1 MVYMKDD
8 DSNKPL
14 PSEVPSTDIPDIEDS
29 SPPVPESFLSTPT
42 SSPSLEPELSK
53 GAPMPQGMDMNEQN
67 AAPGVDTPSFQNAE
81 ISQNEVVD
89 PQFPGNPKTPPQ
101 FEGVPGPNAEIITQK
116 VEKSKFPYLI
126 GILIVLAIAI
136 YGFVAYLY
144 FGNQKLKEESQ
155 SKDEPESTVLPT
167 PQPTVGAE
175 TFQYLIDNG
184 SIKKVSSKGT
194 EEIIVSKDNYEDTG
208 IAGFTNVVASAP
220 GNYICFW
227 SLPPALGPALY
238 YSDSKG
244 TTPVKIADK
253 SKNCIWA
260 TTEDKLAYINDVS
273 EGKLVDIYLYTIA
286 TDSSQNLTE
295 QTATTSGVFRRYAP
309 TSFSPDG
316 AKVLCSYE
324 EIDTENPS
332 LENLGNCE
340 VNISTGEVKDL

>member
-1 MVYMKDD
+1 MDYMKDD
-8 DSNKPL
+8 ITKK
-14 PSEVPSTDIPDIEDS
+14 STNIPDVEDS
-29 SPPVPESFLSTPT
+29 SPPLPESFLSTPT
-42 SSPSLEPELSK
+42 TASVLPEQSK
-53 GAPMPQGMDMNEQN
+53 GAPMPQGMDMNEQQST
-67 AAPGVDTPSFQNAE
+67 PGVDTPSFQNAE
-81 ISQNEVVD
+81 VAQTEV
-89 PQFPGNPKTPPQ
+89 TPPLPG
-101 FEGVPGPNAEIITQK
+101 GVPDVQPQVVSEKET
-116 VEKSKFPYLI
+116 KSKFPLMI

-155 SKDEPESTVLPT
+155 SKNELKSAVLPT
-167 PQPTVGAE
+167 PQPTVGVE
-175 TFQYLIDNG
+175 TFQYLIENG

-194 EEIIVSKDNYEDTG
+194 EEIIVSKDNYKDTG
-208 IAGFTNVVASAP
+208 ITGFTNVVASAP

-238 YSDSKG
+238 YSDSNG
-244 TTPVKIADK
+244 TTPVKIAVK

-260 TTEDKLAYINDVS
+260 VSEDKLAYINDVS

-286 TDSSQNLTE
+286 ADSSQNLTS
-295 QTATTSGVFRRYAP
+295 QTATTSGVFRRYAA

-316 AKVLCSYE
+316 TKVLCSYE

-340 VNISTGEVKDL
+340 IDIATGNVTDK